1 MEKYRRRFLKQI
13 AGLGGIAGVAGLP
26 RLAQAQSTLSAP
38 VRVDDIRLSRHDGYI
53 RLVFALSDNVDHSLF
68 TLHNPE
74 RVVLDLKHTNMS
86 HGMVDRVVA
95 NDLVSGIR
103 SGIRNGD
110 GLRVVFDLNEAVTPR
125 SFIISP
131 TGGSGYRLVLDLHE
145 PGAATTKTVSKKKQL
160 RDVIVAIDAGHG
172 GKDPGATGK
181 GGVHEKT
188 ITLQIARRLE
198 KIVNAQTGMRA
209 VMTRNGDYY
218 LHLRERIAKARDKN
232 ADLMISIHADSFP
245 DPRASGSSVYA
256 LSVDGA
262 SSEAARLLAESEND
276 SDLLFGDVT
285 TNVDD
290 KMVKKVLFDLSLT
303 GTIES
308 SMDVGGELLK
318 YLRSVN
324 RIHKSHVQQAGF
336 AVLKAPNIPAVLLET
351 AFLSNPRDERKLKSP
366 AHQEKIAKAVM
377 RGINDYFSRKA
388 PPGTWLSEAA
398 TEYKVKGGDTLGAI
412 ASRFN
417 TSASHIRARNAL
429 YSDNLDRGQILKI
442 PVS

>member
-1 MEKYRRRFLKQI
+1 MEKYRRRFLKQM

-26 RLAQAQSTLSAP
+26 RLAQAQSTFSAP
-38 VRVDDIRLSRHDGYI
+38 VRVNDIQLSRHDGYI
-53 RLVFALSDNVDHSLF
+53 RLVFALSGNVDHSLF

-74 RVVLDLKHTNMS
+74 RVVLDMKHTNMS

-95 NDLVSGIR
+95 NDLVRGIR

-125 SFIISP
+125 SFVISP
-131 TGGSGYRLVLDLHE
+131 TGSSGYRLVLDLHE
-145 PGAATTKTVSKKKQL
+145 PGAATTKTVSKKKL

-209 VMTRNGDYY
+209 VMTRTGDYY
-218 LHLRERIAKARDKN
+218 LHLRERVAIARKKN
-232 ADLMISIHADSFP
+232 ADLMLSIHADSFP

-256 LSVDGA
+256 LSLDGA
-262 SSEAARLLAESEND
+262 SSAAARLLAESEND

-308 SMDVGGELLK
+308 SLDVGSELLK
-318 YLRSVN
+318 YLRNVN

-366 AHQEKIAKAVM
+366 THQEKIAKAVS
-377 RGINDYFSRKA
+377 RGIGDYFSRKA

-412 ASRFN
+412 ANKFN
-417 TSASHIRARNAL
+417 TSPNHIRARNAL